1 MAYFTPYIDASG
13 YHYPTYNDILSYIV
27 ENAYDIFGQDVYLGN
42 DSQDYQLMS
51 IFARAVFDSYC
62 AAALAYDAH
71 SPATSVGTGLDAVVA
86 VNGIARKQATR
97 SVATVTLS
105 GEPGVTITNGMVAD
119 ENGMLWEL
127 PATVV
132 LGDSGTAEAQATCSQ
147 YGQVVALPETIN
159 RIMTPQF
166 GWTGVTNEA
175 AAIPGSVVETDAQ
188 LRLRQTISTAQPSA
202 SMYEGLLGALRAGE
216 EVTRVKVYENDTHD
230 TDANGIPGHSI
241 CCVVEGGESA
251 SIAETIFNR
260 KPIGCGTYGEET
272 ETVMDSYG
280 NKNSISFQ
288 RPAYVD
294 FDVTVTV
301 KPLTGYSEADTPA
314 AIAAGIASYLNSLT
328 IGDGL
333 AVSLLW
339 WAAMNTMAA
348 QSAPTFSIT
357 SVTVGRHGEAQ
368 GTEDIALTFDEV
380 ARGNVNYIEVVSG

>member
-1 MAYFTPYIDASG
+1 M
-13 YHYPTYNDILSYIV
+13 
-27 ENAYDIFGQDVYLGN
+27 
-42 DSQDYQLMS
+42 
-51 IFARAVFDSYC
+51 
-62 AAALAYDAH
+62 
-71 SPATSVGTGLDAVVA
+71 
-86 VNGIARKQATR
+86 
-97 SVATVTLS
+97 
-105 GEPGVTITNGMVAD
+105 
-119 ENGMLWEL
+119 
-127 PATVV
+127 
-132 LGDSGTAEAQATCSQ
+132 
-147 YGQVVALPETIN
+147 
-159 RIMTPQF
+159 
-166 GWTGVTNEA
+166 TNEA
-175 AAIPGSVVETDAQ
+175 AAIPGRIAETDAQ
-188 LRLRQTISTAQPSA
+188 LRSRQTISTAQPSA
-202 SMYEGLLGALRAGE
+202 SMYEGLLGALRAVE

-241 CCVVEGGESA
+241 CCVVENGESA

-333 AVSLLW
+333 TVSLLW